1 MGEAAGEL
9 NKERETSMERPI
21 FGLVGNLALRK
32 FPGMHKP
39 EPCLNSEPQWKGHL
53 IGTCHAIPLMTTL
66 GVIIEL
72 SSINPQRKVKR
83 STAKYWPNSRTTV
96 LQQEV

>member
-9 NKERETSMERPI
+9 NKERETWMERPF
-21 FGLVGNLALRK
+21 FGLAGNLALRK
-32 FPGMHKP
+32 SPGMYKP
-39 EPCLNSEPQWKGHL
+39 EPCFNAEAQWKGHL
-53 IGTCHAIPLMTTL
+53 CGTCHAITLMTTL

-96 LQQEV
+96 